1 MTIEIHRVMQQA
13 DNFHRALGGNPKH
26 HKVAWMLHLP
36 EIGGGA
42 PAAEAQVIAEK
53 AG

>member
-1 MTIEIHRVMQQA
+1 MIEIHRVMQQA
-13 DNFHRALGGNPKH
+13 DNFHRAVSGNSKS
-26 HKVAWMLHLP
+26 HKVACVFHLH
-36 EIGGGA
+36 ETGGGA